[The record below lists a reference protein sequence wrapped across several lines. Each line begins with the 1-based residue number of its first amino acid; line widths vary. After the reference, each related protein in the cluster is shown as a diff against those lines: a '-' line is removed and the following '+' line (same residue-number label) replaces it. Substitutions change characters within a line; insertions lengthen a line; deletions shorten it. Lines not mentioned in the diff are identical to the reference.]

1 MPLRS
6 RAAPRG
12 LTLIELLITIAIAAL
27 LLSLAMPAMQQFVTQ
42 KAVAS
47 NSDEL
52 LSALR
57 FARSEALKRSAPV
70 TVCSGNGQVTAAAA
84 QCGADTWSQ
93 GWLVFA
99 DVNGNGSFDKATDQL
114 LRVQQPLSPAQVVGP
129 TASGNSSFV
138 EFVAS
143 GIVVTGAKSLTFKPT
158 LKVTDANYNKFTRT
172 VCVNAQGRANLVSG
186 TTSCN

>member
-1 MPLRS
+1 M
-6 RAAPRG
+6 
-12 LTLIELLITIAIAAL
+12 ITIAIAAVL
-27 LLSLAMPAMQQFVTQ
+27 LALAAPALQQFVTQ

-47 NSDEL
+47 SSDEF

-70 TVCSGNGQVTAAAA
+70 TVCSGNGQVSAASA
-84 QCGADTWSQ
+84 QCGADTWSK
-93 GWLVFA
+93 GWLVFS
-99 DVNGNGSFDKATDQL
+99 DVNGNGSFDNATDVL
-114 LRVQQPLSPAQVVGP
+114 LRVQQPLSAQVAGP
-129 TASGNSSFV
+129 TASGNSSYV

-158 LKVTDANYNKFTRT
+158 LKVTDVNYNKFTRT